1 MGENMNAE
9 VTHEH
14 AGTGIRLYL
23 WVWTWLLAL
32 TALEIALA
40 LVQILSTRGMLV
52 LLMALSFV
60 KAGLIVAYF
69 MHLRF
74 ERRSLVL
81 SLMPGVLAVIALL
94 FVFFPDGFRLLE
106 LRVP

>member
-1 MGENMNAE
+1 MGGKMSAE
-9 VTHEH
+9 AVHEH
-14 AGTGIRLYL
+14 DGSGMRLYL
-23 WVWTWLLAL
+23 WVWIWLLAL
-32 TALEIALA
+32 TALEIVLA
-40 LVQILSTRGMLV
+40 LVQILPTRGMLV
-52 LLMALSFV
+52 LLMVLSFV

-74 ERRSLVL
+74 EQRTLVL
-81 SLMPGVLAVIALL
+81 SLIPSVLAVIALL

>member
-1 MGENMNAE
+1 MG
-9 VTHEH
+9 
-14 AGTGIRLYL
+14 LFL
-23 WVWTWLLAL
+23 KVWIWLLLL
-32 TALEIALA
+32 TALEIVFA
-40 LVQILSTRGMLV
+40 LVQILPTMGMLF

-81 SLMPGVLAVIALL
+81 SLMPSVLAVIALL

-106 LRVP
+106 LRVR

>member
-1 MGENMNAE
+1 MDAE
-9 VTHEH
+9 VAHEH
-14 AGTGIRLYL
+14 DAGMSLFIR
-23 WVWTWLLAL
+23 VWIWLLAL
-32 TALEIALA
+32 TALEIVLA
-40 LVQILSTRGMLV
+40 LVQILPTMGMLF

-81 SLMPGVLAVIALL
+81 SLMPSVLAVIALL

-106 LRVP
+106 LRVR

>member
-1 MGENMNAE
+1 MNAE
-9 VTHEH
+9 VTHDEH
-14 AGTGIRLYL
+14 ESSMRLFVF
-23 WVWTWLLAL
+23 VWIWLLGL
-32 TALEIALA
+32 TALEIVFA
-40 LVQILSTRGMLV
+40 LVHILPITGMLF

-81 SLMPGVLAVIALL
+81 SLMPSVLAVIALL
-94 FVFFPDGFRLLE
+94 FVFFPDGVRALE
-106 LRVP
+106 LRVR